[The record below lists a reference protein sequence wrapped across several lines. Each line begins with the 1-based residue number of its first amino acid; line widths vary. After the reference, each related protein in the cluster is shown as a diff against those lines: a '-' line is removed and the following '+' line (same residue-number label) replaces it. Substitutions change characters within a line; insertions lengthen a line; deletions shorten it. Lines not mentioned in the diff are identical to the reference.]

1 MQKMNWFK
9 RANEWLKFNSQ
20 LNDYGLLETTDKE
33 VLRLKSRGKGQ
44 TYSTLRKFYFDNY
57 IGTSEKG
64 FKRYTKQIEDYG
76 NFIEKFEKEH
86 IYAK

>member
-1 MQKMNWFK
+1 MNWFK

-20 LNDYGLLETTDKE
+20 LNDYGLLETTD
-33 VLRLKSRGKGQ
+33 
-44 TYSTLRKFYFDNY
+44 STLRQFYFDNY